1 MVDKYSVI
9 DWLKRKWGLY
19 KKYWRYE
26 SGYDVH
32 RMRRYTEIEGKVG
45 RIALQSIQTLI
56 KIKHLQ
62 KHDDIEANCFFM
74 DGNADNGIELD
85 GVILDKED
93 KHLVDTAK
101 RLLGYGF

>member
-9 DWLKRKWGLY
+9 DWLKRQWGLY

-26 SGYDVH
+26 SDLILSDSK
-32 RMRRYTEIEGKVG
+32 IEEKVG

-62 KHDDIEANCFFM
+62 RHDDIEANCFFM

-85 GVILDKED
+85 RVILDKED
-93 KHLVDTAK
+93 QHLVDTAK